1 MDFGISFP
9 PHPGAWRDAEIAEAN
24 GFTHAWFYDSQ
35 LLYSD
40 VYACMALVAQR
51 TSKLKLGTLVAVPSN
66 RIAPV
71 TASAVATINA
81 IAPGRVILGI
91 GTGGTARNTM
101 GLHPVSVNVLATY
114 VQQVRGLLAG
124 EDVLFREGDAERW
137 IRLLHRDRARGFL
150 NLDDPIE
157 IHVAAN
163 GPRALRVVAEH
174 ADGWITVVQRPGSIE
189 SCFRTIAESR
199 GDSARPYTTL
209 LASGCVLREGE
220 SLGSARVVQRLGPAV
235 AARAH
240 AAWESATGGA
250 GLGLQD
256 EEVAQRYADYI
267 DQYAARL
274 GSPGDRR
281 YLEVHEGHLVYLKP
295 GEEAFVDER
304 GISRTLVG
312 TADRIIERIR
322 ALEAAGV
329 RNLALQVAGTDGR
342 ELIEEFGQQI
352 ISRL

>member
-1 MDFGISFP
+1 MEFGITLP
-9 PHPGAWRDAEIAEAN
+9 PHPGAWRDAQIAEAN
-24 GFTHAWFYDSQ
+24 GFTHVWFYDSQ

-40 VYACMALVAQR
+40 VYACMALVAEHTR
-51 TSKLKLGTLVAVPSN
+51 TLKLGTLVAVPSN

-137 IRLLHRDRARGFL
+137 IRLLHRDRARGFV
-150 NLDDPIE
+150 NLDDPIG

-163 GPRALRVVAEH
+163 GPRALRVVADH
-174 ADGWITVVQRPGSIE
+174 ADGWITLVQRPDTLAAG
-189 SCFRTIAESR
+189 FHTIAEAR
-199 GDSARPYTTL
+199 GDAARPYTTL
-209 LASGCVLREGE
+209 LASACVLREGE
-220 SLGSARVVQRLGPAV
+220 SPLSARVIQRLGPAV
-235 AARAH
+235 VVRAH
-240 AAWESATGGA
+240 AAWESANGGA
-250 GLGLQD
+250 GLGLKD
-256 EEVAQRYADYI
+256 EELARRYADYV
-267 DQYAARL
+267 DGYAASI
-274 GSPGDRR
+274 GSPSDRR
-281 YLEVHEGHLVYLKP
+281 YLDVHEGHLVYLKP

-312 TADRIIERIR
+312 PAEQIMERVR

-329 RNLALQVAGTDGR
+329 CNLALQVAGTDGR
-342 ELIEEFGQQI
+342 ELIEEFGQQVI
-352 ISRL
+352 ARL